1 MRRLARDTVYSGEA
15 SSILN
20 QDQLEQIIVRNRSF
34 LRDFLLVI
42 CGLVI
47 FVVILMF
54 IVLVFNI
61 SRTLDQNRRRQQQ
74 REETLLANLDYR
86 YRQGPSAVRAAEA
99 AAVL

>member
-1 MRRLARDTVYSGEA
+1 MRRLARDNLYSGEA

-20 QDQLEQIIVRNRSF
+20 QDQLEQLLVRNKTF

-54 IVLVFNI
+54 IVLIYNI
-61 SRTLDQNRRRQQQ
+61 SQTIYFNTLRKQQ
-74 REETLLANLDYR
+74 RQDTFLANLDYR
-86 YRQGPSAVRAAEA
+86 YRRQPEQKPTTG
-99 AAVL
+99 